1 MTASDLV
8 RLDELVAEIDPARNA
23 PAPSGRSAQARWTW
37 TKVAGGTQPITLGR
51 AQTRLVRRWARSLG
65 TQRRRIFPVCALPTA
80 RTAVLA
86 PVRVAVVTAAAAVAT
101 VTVLL
106 VSTLLPGRL
115 GGSASAAASVLDEAA
130 LAAGAAPL
138 APGPGRL
145 LDVTTTALYEVNV
158 AQYRIGGGPPITTAV
173 ADYTATDNASI
184 DAAGGSSAT
193 VRRSPLTFPT
203 LADELAWEGMGPV
216 GLGIALNGLIPGT
229 AGSTAPPVKAR
240 LRAVVVSAAGLP
252 TDPARLAMVLAAGP
266 TSLDLAGMP
275 SGPGG
280 SGFVFARAARL
291 LVGPTSG
298 MTPARAAALYR
309 VLAALPSITLAG
321 RVVDHAGASGVGVT
335 LRSPGG
341 TRELVFRPGTGIA
354 LEVRAPPSGP
364 PPEDLVPGSRRS
376 GSRLR
381 PACPK
386 PTACPLSLPS
396 PAHNGGLVTTSTTT
410 GLWIDSASR
419 AGAAAP
425 SPDSDPTNPTQRS

>member
-1 MTASDLV
+1 MTASDFV

-51 AQTRLVRRWARSLG
+51 TQRRLVRRWARSLG
-65 TQRRRIFPVCALPTA
+65 TQRRRIFPVSALPTA
-80 RTAVLA
+80 RTVVLA

-145 LDVTTTALYEVNV
+145 LDVTTAALYEVNV

-173 ADYTATDNASI
+173 ADYTVTDHASI
-184 DAAGGSSAT
+184 DAAGGGSAT
-193 VRRSPLTFPT
+193 MRPSPLTFPT

-229 AGSTAPPVKAR
+229 AGSTPPVVAR

-252 TDPARLAMVLAAGP
+252 TDPARLARVLAAGP

-280 SGFVFARAARL
+280 PGYVFARAARL

-321 RVVDHAGASGVGVT
+321 RVVDHAGAAGVGVT

-341 TRELVFRPGTGIA
+341 TRELVFRPGTGMA

-364 PPEDLVPGSRRS
+364 PPEDLVPGGRRS
-376 GSRLR
+376 GWQLP
-381 PACPK
+381 PACPHHA
-386 PTACPLSLPS
+386 ACHSITPVNS
-396 PAHNGGLVTTSTTT
+396 GDLVTTSTTT

-419 AGAAAP
+419 AVAAAP
-425 SPDSDPTNPTQRS
+425 GPDSDPTNPTQRS